1 MKKTVEIEVDVNMI
15 DDAIRRF
22 HLADAR
28 EAVNLALRTLIDDA
42 GPGHHDGE
50 FGDLGPWRG
59 PGDIATNTG

>member
-1 MKKTVEIEVDVNMI
+1 MI

-59 PGDIATNTG
+59 PEDIATNTG

>member
-42 GPGHHDGE
+42 GPG
-50 FGDLGPWRG
+50 
-59 PGDIATNTG
+59 